1 MRAKDSEGQGMKKT
15 TIAITAALAVL
26 GGAAFGEEECALAVS
41 TPTMPDP
48 AQATAEDRSTTIN
61 AIKDFQA
68 ALGEYRICLNETID
82 DKRRGKAA
90 RQAALDAYNASVDQ
104 ENELVAAWQEFDAAY
119 EKASS

>member
-1 MRAKDSEGQGMKKT
+1 
-15 TIAITAALAVL
+15 
-26 GGAAFGEEECALAVS
+26 
-41 TPTMPDP
+41 MPDP